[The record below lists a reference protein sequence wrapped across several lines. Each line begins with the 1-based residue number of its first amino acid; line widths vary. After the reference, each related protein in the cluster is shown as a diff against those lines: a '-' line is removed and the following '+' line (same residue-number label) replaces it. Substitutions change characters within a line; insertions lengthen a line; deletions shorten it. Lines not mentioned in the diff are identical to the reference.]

1 MLPHNPNCITC
12 GNRTNRFD
20 GEIIEFVDLHT
31 GKVSRTGI
39 MCNACIE
46 RNEGVVKR
54 AKTVL
59 KKKAGALPKQRKK

>member
-31 GKVSRTGI
+31 GEVSRTGI
-39 MCNACIE
+39 MCNSCIE

-54 AKTVL
+54 AKAMMKTAV
-59 KKKAGALPKQRKK
+59 KKIPKRRK